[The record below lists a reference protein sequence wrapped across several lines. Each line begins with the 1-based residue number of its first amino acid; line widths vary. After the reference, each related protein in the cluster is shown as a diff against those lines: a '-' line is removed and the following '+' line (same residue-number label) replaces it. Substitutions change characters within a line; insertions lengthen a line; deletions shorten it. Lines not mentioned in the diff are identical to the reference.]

1 MYHGVDA
8 VSRKPRVNDPR
19 QCVDPK
25 LKPVRQSLAY
35 NVEGQIKGQQHYAE
49 KDRYSCVAPS
59 EYLIYTY
66 GARMFFAL
74 MALYDGVLHNVLNE
88 RIAHVR
94 KRRISVQP
102 RLILHLH
109 DAVLKQ
115 LLFVL
120 VKPQFVCKTVPAL
133 DKLRRAEAGGNAYA
147 IRMVGN
153 KMNNGVDAAVNGRIL
168 PAEVCYLRHDF
179 AARSRHSLIH
189 ELRHALALR
198 RHDRHHWDAQ
208 RGTHFPNVDRPA
220 VGAHLVHHI

>member
-1 MYHGVDA
+1 MERKKNSVTIIGRNTKHAPTPAKNAVDYQAMYHGVDA

-35 NVEGQIKGQQHYAE
+35 NVEGQIKGQRHYAE

-66 GARMFFAL
+66 GACVFLAL
-74 MALYDGVLHNVLNE
+74 MALYDGVLHNVLNK

-153 KMNNGVDAAVNGRIL
+153 KMNNGVDAAVNSRIL
-168 PAEVCYLRHDF
+168 PQKSVTFGMTLPR
-179 AARSRHSLIH
+179 
-189 ELRHALALR
+189 
-198 RHDRHHWDAQ
+198 
-208 RGTHFPNVDRPA
+208 A
-220 VGAHLVHHI
+220 VAIA